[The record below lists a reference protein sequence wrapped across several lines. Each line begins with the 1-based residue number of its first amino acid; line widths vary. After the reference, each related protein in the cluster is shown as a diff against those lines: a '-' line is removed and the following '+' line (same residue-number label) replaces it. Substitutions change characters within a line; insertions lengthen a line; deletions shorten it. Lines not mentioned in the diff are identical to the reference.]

1 MVENY
6 QLNDWYF
13 SKFDNVLN
21 LSYVDLMNNSF
32 LVRHIIDEC
41 PKIQLCYK
49 KKELDKFG
57 NVLLE
62 EKVKSDLTKLEN
74 AVKIFDLAGLN
85 NYCKVENN
93 SFVYINKSADVR
105 DIEYLW
111 KKRFGLLQTPLDQVK
126 ILLKSP
132 EQWAE
137 EDSRYYHK
145 LFPQFTISIEYEED
159 ESMKDL
165 SPDQKFSYMVNITK
179 NLGLKLGN
187 DFSCK
192 KVFMLLHKK

>member
-1 MVENY
+1 MKETEITVQVFNDYNEIDEILKNKGFEMIENY

-21 LSYVDLMNNSF
+21 LSYIDLMNNSF
-32 LVRHIIDEC
+32 LVRHIIDDY

-49 KKELDKFG
+49 KKEVDKFG

-62 EKVKSDLTKLEN
+62 EKVKSELTQIEN
-74 AVKIFDLAGLN
+74 TIKIFDLAGLN

-93 SFVYINKSADVR
+93 SFIYKNGN
-105 DIEYLW
+105 IEFVVQIIKNLGI
-111 KKRFGLLQTPLDQVK
+111 F
-126 ILLKSP
+126 
-132 EQWAE
+132 
-137 EDSRYYHK
+137 
-145 LFPQFTISIEYEED
+145 IEYEEN

-165 SPDQKFSYMVNITK
+165 SPEQKFSYMANIIQ
-179 NLGLKLGN
+179 NLGLKLGS

>member
-1 MVENY
+1 MRETEITVQVFNDYNEIDEILKRKGFEMVENY

-21 LSYVDLMNNSF
+21 LSYIDLMKSSF
-32 LVRHIIDEC
+32 LVRHIIDDC

-57 NVLLE
+57 NVLFE
-62 EKVKSDLTKLEN
+62 EKVKSELTKLEN

-93 SFVYINKSADVR
+93 SFVYKNGNTAFVVQIIKNLG
-105 DIEYLW
+105 I
-111 KKRFGLLQTPLDQVK
+111 F
-126 ILLKSP
+126 
-132 EQWAE
+132 
-137 EDSRYYHK
+137 
-145 LFPQFTISIEYEED
+145 IEYEED

-165 SPDQKFSYMVNITK
+165 SPEQKFSYMVNIIK
-179 NLGLKLGN
+179 NLGLKLGK

>member
-1 MVENY
+1 MSKTEITVQVFNDYNEIYEILKRKGFEMVENY

-62 EKVKSDLTKLEN
+62 EKVKSDLTKLES

-93 SFVYINKSADVR
+93 SFVYKNGNIGFVVQIIKNLG
-105 DIEYLW
+105 I
-111 KKRFGLLQTPLDQVK
+111 F
-126 ILLKSP
+126 
-132 EQWAE
+132 
-137 EDSRYYHK
+137 
-145 LFPQFTISIEYEED
+145 IEYEED